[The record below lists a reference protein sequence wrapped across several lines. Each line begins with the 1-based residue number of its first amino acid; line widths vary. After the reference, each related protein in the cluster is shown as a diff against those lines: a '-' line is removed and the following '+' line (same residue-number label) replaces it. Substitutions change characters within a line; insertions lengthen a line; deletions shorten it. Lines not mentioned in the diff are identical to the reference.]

1 MQYTLIAA
9 ISKDGYLAHKDGSS
23 IATSAEDKHF
33 LSKQLSLHDIHLYG
47 RKTYTDVRPKNSEH
61 HVIYVLSRHVSSEK
75 PAPTYVNFVATLDE
89 LFAPKQEAK
98 KALILGGSSIYTYAI
113 EHAIPS
119 ILYITVTSDSVG
131 GGTPF
136 VPQLDVL
143 TKHYVLVQTS
153 PLGSGEELRT
163 YKKLT
168 SS

>member
-1 MQYTLIAA
+1 
-9 ISKDGYLAHKDGSS
+9 
-23 IATSAEDKHF
+23 
-33 LSKQLSLHDIHLYG
+33 
-47 RKTYTDVRPKNSEH
+47 
-61 HVIYVLSRHVSSEK
+61 VSSEK